1 MSCLVKT
8 PWIKVVSVLPLDNY
22 RLQVFLENDKQLI
35 LDLKELIETRKQ
47 YWRLKHLRYF
57 HKVGI
62 DAIGGIC
69 WPGSEDLAPD
79 GLQRYQVMQPYENG

>member
-8 PWIKVVSVLPLDNY
+8 PWIKAVSVVALENY
-22 RLQVFLENDKQLI
+22 RLQVFLENDKQVI

-47 YWRLKHLRYF
+47 YWRLNNSRYF

-62 DAIGGIC
+62 DPIGGIC
-69 WPGSEDLAPD
+69 WTGGEDLAPD
-79 GLQRYQVMQPYENG
+79 GLWRYQVNQPYENG

>member
-8 PWIKVVSVLPLDNY
+8 PWIKVVSVLALENY
-22 RLQVFLENDKQLI
+22 QLQVFLENDKQII
-35 LDLKELIETRKQ
+35 LDLKELIETREQ
-47 YWRLKHLRYF
+47 YWRLNNSRYF

-69 WPGSEDLAPD
+69 WPGGEDLAPD
-79 GLQRYQVMQPYENG
+79 GLQRYVAKV